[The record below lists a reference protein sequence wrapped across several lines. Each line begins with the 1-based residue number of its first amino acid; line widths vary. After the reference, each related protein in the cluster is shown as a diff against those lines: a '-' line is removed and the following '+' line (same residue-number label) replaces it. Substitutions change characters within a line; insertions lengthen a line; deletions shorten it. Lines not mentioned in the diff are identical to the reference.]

1 MLGGG
6 GWLGGFKSHAV
17 PSFPQSLVLL
27 FLLINLKE
35 PVFMK
40 LCLSSSSTSLM
51 CNAHVVRHVN
61 NAPHR
66 VILPL
71 LCFTS
76 ISSNRWTPMFVNGG
90 FMASFWTEAGHALK
104 VPSSLHFYVCRRN
117 NCVRSFLLVILIW
130 LPNPSSWVLKV
141 RTLSPYSRDYVC
153 SLQWAKWCG
162 DGWVR
167 WFGVCC
173 HMVLRRVRRPGIHNS
188 RTKQSFL
195 NQ

>member
-90 FMASFWTEAGHALK
+90 FMASFLNWG
-104 VPSSLHFYVCRRN
+104 
-117 NCVRSFLLVILIW
+117 RSRIKGSKFFAFLRLQKEQL
-130 LPNPSSWVLKV
+130 
-141 RTLSPYSRDYVC
+141 RTIFFVSDLN
-153 SLQWAKWCG
+153 L
-162 DGWVR
+162 
-167 WFGVCC
+167 
-173 HMVLRRVRRPGIHNS
+173 
-188 RTKQSFL
+188 TTQSFFL
-195 NQ
+195 SIKSTYSLPLFPRLCVFLTMG